1 MVKFSKKQLSKKQ
14 RRKKQNATR
23 KLKGGGGPLKESELK
38 KMDIKQLF
46 ETLAQKQIS

>member
-23 KLKGGGGPLKESELK
+23 KLKGGALLT
-38 KMDIKQLF
+38 DAQLN
-46 ETLAQKQIS
+46 LSLIHI